1 MRLLVLLIFS
11 ICFTATTLAQDR
23 FTVLEEKLNQAKTTM
38 PGLDEKVQISVTAMS
53 IQDFVQG
60 IALNHS
66 LNVTVDPNVDVKVTN
81 TFKDITAEDIFL
93 YLCKRYDLDITFI
106 GPIMNISKYVAP
118 PVVKEVKASVKKIK
132 VSYDSTANLLS
143 FDLNNDSLELVTREI
158 TRVSGKNIV
167 YAPDIGAKVLN
178 GYVQNVP
185 FNSAM
190 DKLAF
195 ANELKVTLTADNFYM
210 IEKNVKEK
218 DPKNNNATGQGGGNF
233 ANANSP
239 KQVNGLNYKVEN
251 GAISLDAMNVP
262 IGDIVNAISGLMGYN
277 YFLFNE
283 LKGNATVSIKEATYE
298 DFLAHLFNG
307 TDYTFKKDGN
317 IYLFGDR
324 NLEGLRVSKL
334 VTLKNRTVEK
344 IMDFIPAD
352 LKKGVDLK
360 VFEDL
365 NGIILSG
372 SQPRINEIEAFLR
385 TVDLVVP
392 NVYIEV
398 IIVDVRKSNTFSA
411 GVAAGLGTAPT
422 PTTGTVIPF
431 DFTLGA
437 QSINNIITGINGIAS
452 VNLGQVTSNFYVKL
466 KALEEQGV
474 LKLRSTPQLA
484 TLNGHKAELSI
495 GQTEYYLEIQNNLV
509 QNVNQ
514 SNILQSQQYK
524 PVNADLSV
532 SILPQISSDEQITMD
547 IHVKQSSFTERISNT
562 APPGT
567 INRDFKS
574 LIRVK
579 NGEMIMLGGLEEN
592 TRNESGSG
600 LPGISRVP
608 ILKWFFGSRLKKKSQ
623 NKLTIF
629 IKPVIIYS

>member
-1 MRLLVLLIFS
+1 MKLFFLLTLS
-11 ICFTATTLAQDR
+11 ICLSATALAQDR
-23 FTVLEEKLNQAKTTM
+23 FTILEEKLNQAKVTM
-38 PGLDEKVQISVTAMS
+38 PGLDEKVQIAVNSMT

-60 IALNHS
+60 IALNHN

-106 GPIMNISKYVAP
+106 GPIMNFSKYVAP
-118 PVVKEVKASVKKIK
+118 PQVIQPKIVTRKIK

-167 YAPDIGAKVLN
+167 YAPDLGNKVLN
-178 GYVQNVP
+178 GFVQNVP

-195 ANELKVTLTADNFYM
+195 SNELKVTLTADNFYM
-210 IEKNVKEK
+210 LEKNAKEK
-218 DPKNNNATGQGGGNF
+218 DPKNTNSNNSSGNF

-239 KQVNGLNYKVEN
+239 KQINGLNYKVEN
-251 GAISLDAMNVP
+251 GAITLDAMNVP
-262 IGDIVNAISGLMGYN
+262 IGDIVNAISALMGYN

-283 LKGNATVSIKEATYE
+283 LKGNATVSIKDASFE
-298 DFLAHLFNG
+298 DFLNHLFNG
-307 TDYTFKKDGN
+307 TDYTFKKDAN

-360 VFEDL
+360 IFEDL

-385 TVDLVVP
+385 QVDLVVP

-422 PTTGTVIPF
+422 TTSGTVIPF

-437 QSINNIITGINGIAS
+437 QSINNLITGINGIAS
-452 VNLGQVTSNFYVKL
+452 VNLGQVTPNFYIKL

-495 GQTEYYLEIQNNLV
+495 GQTEYYLEVSNNLV

-592 TRNESGSG
+592 TKSESGSG
-600 LPGISRVP
+600 LPGISRIP
-608 ILKWFFGSRLKKKSQ
+608 ILKWLFGSRIKKKSQ